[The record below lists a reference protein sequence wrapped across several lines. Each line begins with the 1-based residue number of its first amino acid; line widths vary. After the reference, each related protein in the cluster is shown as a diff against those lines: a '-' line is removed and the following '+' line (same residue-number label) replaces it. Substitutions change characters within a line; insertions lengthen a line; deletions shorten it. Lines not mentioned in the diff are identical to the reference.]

1 MNFEHSLYFGAVT
14 VLEVIQR
21 SSDYL
26 TRKGVDSARLQI
38 ELLLA
43 HVLQMPRLK
52 LYLSFDRTL
61 SEPELETLRALV
73 RRRGEREPL
82 QHILGSTSFCGL
94 EMSVTS
100 NVLIP
105 RPETELLAERA
116 CEFLQKSNVPA
127 PAVLDF
133 GTGSGCLAITLAV
146 KCPAARIHAIDLSS
160 EALAVAG
167 QNAFRHQV
175 SERIQFH
182 GSDGFAALPSDLRF
196 DLLVSNPPY
205 IPTAEIES
213 LQPEVKDHDPRLAL
227 DGGADGLDFYRRLA
241 VEAPPFMA
249 SGGSFMTE
257 FGDGQAE
264 PISIIFHQAGWR
276 VASIEADY
284 SGRPRIL
291 IALRSN

>member
-1 MNFEHSLYFGAVT
+1 
-14 VLEVIQR
+14 
-21 SSDYL
+21 
-26 TRKGVDSARLQI
+26 
-38 ELLLA
+38 
-43 HVLQMPRLK
+43 
-52 LYLSFDRTL
+52 
-61 SEPELETLRALV
+61 
-73 RRRGEREPL
+73 
-82 QHILGSTSFCGL
+82 
-94 EMSVTS
+94 MSVTS
-100 NVLIP
+100 KVLIP
-105 RPETELLAERA
+105 RPETELLAEKA
-116 CEFLQKSNVPA
+116 WEFLRKSSAPA
-127 PAVLDF
+127 PVVLDF

-196 DLLVSNPPY
+196 NLLVSNPPY

-241 VEAPPFMA
+241 VEAPLFMA

-264 PISIIFHQAGWR
+264 PISIIFHQAGWQ
-276 VASIEADY
+276 VASIETDY